1 MPVLIEIG
9 PESQGFEGYH
19 QKNNVYKKKNGP
31 EFKRLGG

>member
-19 QKNNVYKKKNGP
+19 QKNNVYKKNGP

>member
-19 QKNNVYKKKNGP
+19 QKNNVYKKKTGQN
-31 EFKRLGG
+31 LNV